1 MDRDQD
7 QEEARRAGERLVA
20 AHSSEDPFAAAFKA
34 TRMPMI
40 ITDPNQHDN
49 PIIFC
54 NGAFERLTGY
64 SNEELIGRNCR
75 ILQGAET
82 NRETVAVVR
91 DALANGRGV
100 SVDIL
105 NYRKDGSA
113 FWNALFISPVWDQ
126 QGRIIYF
133 FASQLDFTNIRSRE
147 ADLASARHQAE
158 EAVKDRTNDL
168 HAALAAKTLLI
179 HEVDHR
185 VRNNLL
191 TMASIVKMQLRLTKD
206 HGQQNA
212 LMSVLNRIEAI
223 STVQRKL
230 FTTNDVTRFDLGDF
244 AYELVLD
251 LRGAVKRDDIRL
263 TLDISPA
270 YVPAAKASPLA
281 LIVNELVG
289 DALRR
294 GIRDSGGDIHV
305 VVKHSNGRLLLR
317 VEDISEPVT
326 PDEVSAELSRLL
338 LERSALQVGATI
350 ERKCEGRHTTVDVTL
365 RIEI

>member
-7 QEEARRAGERLVA
+7 QEDARQAGERLVA
-20 AHSSEDPFAAAFKA
+20 AHASEDPFAAAFKA

-64 SNEELIGRNCR
+64 SSDELIGRNCR
-75 ILQGAET
+75 ILQGPET
-82 NRETVAVVR
+82 SRDTVAVVR
-91 DALANGRGV
+91 DAVAGGRSV

-105 NYRKDGSA
+105 NYKKDGSA
-113 FWNALFISPVWDQ
+113 FWNALFINPVWDR
-126 QGRIIYF
+126 QGQITYF
-133 FASQLDFTNIRSRE
+133 FASQLDFTNIKSRE

-158 EAVKDRTNDL
+158 EEVKDRTNDL
-168 HAALAAKTLLI
+168 RAALTAKTLLI

-206 HGQQNA
+206 QGQQDA
-212 LMSVLNRIEAI
+212 LMAVLNRIEAI
-223 STVQRKL
+223 SIVQRKL

-251 LRGAVKRDDIRL
+251 LLGAMKRDDIRL

-270 YVPAAKASPLA
+270 YVPALKASPLS
-281 LIVNELVG
+281 LILNELIG
-289 DALRR
+289 DALSR

-305 VVKHSNGRLLLR
+305 VIKQFNERLLIR
-317 VEDISEPVT
+317 VEDISEPII
-326 PDEVSAELSRLL
+326 PDEMSAELSRLL

-350 ERKCEGRHTTVDVTL
+350 ERKCEERHTTVDVTL
-365 RIEI
+365 RVES